1 MRCIFVEYLIF
12 IVIGFCI
19 SILSGFFGIGG
30 GFILTPLLMLFG
42 YSPLEAI
49 ATSLM
54 FSIGT
59 SIAGV
64 YTHYKLKN
72 IRWKEVAILAT
83 SGVLATQLA
92 YPFVKWLEN
101 VALDTVVIPAFYFVL
116 LSYFAFKMLKK
127 KKEVKQVKQ
136 GIGSPVWLLILFGFI
151 AGFLST
157 TLGVGGGFILVPLLI
172 SFLHFESK
180 HAVATSLASII
191 FIVSAGFTTFAV
203 QNPIDFGIGALL
215 ILGATVGA
223 PIGAKATSFVRGRT
237 IQLLLGALY
246 ITTMTSL
253 IFKLVNID
261 EAGFFVLILYTFLVN
276 LFVFYKF
283 LQKKTVVS
291 H

>member
-1 MRCIFVEYLIF
+1 MEYLIF

-72 IRWKEVAILAT
+72 IRWKEVAILAI

-92 YPFVKWLEN
+92 YPFVKWLED

-127 KKEVKQVKQ
+127 KKEVAAERQ
-136 GIGSPVWLLILFGFI
+136 GSKMGSPIWLLILFGFI

-253 IFKLVNID
+253 IFKLVNVD
-261 EAGFFVLILYTFLVN
+261 EAGFLVLIVYTLLVN